1 LSFVDVKERNNIDA
15 QLNKVLKENEDK
27 QVFRKIMR
35 KQMRVINSLRRKNKK
50 KKKQTLLFPVNE
62 KNDWVA
68 EEIYDRNSRQ
78 FIPFSSSNQQ
88 KE

>member
-50 KKKQTLLFPVNE
+50 KLKQTLLFPVNE

-88 KE
+88 K